1 MIPYVAGAAVGFA
14 RNEGREV
21 SEAFSNGMTAAV
33 DGIGAAYGFVAGKA
47 TDFVHGV
54 GVAAG
59 TARHF
64 VDDRARAVGS
74 VIGGVRDAVGE
85 RVDAAK
91 SVVRTGIDTVRAVP
105 GMAVAGLA
113 GLGRSAIS
121 GIQGWWK
128 ETTAE
133 FSRGYE
139 AGYGGRE
146 SAVEGVRQAAADEFD
161 RGYERVTS
169 EVARESV
176 PTGPRDVDELIGW
189 AHSVLDDGSWH
200 DPLNEPLRPSV
211 VPGLSTEPDKALSG
225 GLDDMQEAHENG
237 PVYVGKEPTLAGD
250 EPALDEESFAMA

>member
-1 MIPYVAGAAVGFA
+1 
-14 RNEGREV
+14 
-21 SEAFSNGMTAAV
+21 
-33 DGIGAAYGFVAGKA
+33 
-47 TDFVHGV
+47 
-54 GVAAG
+54 
-59 TARHF
+59 
-64 VDDRARAVGS
+64 

-85 RVDAAK
+85 RVDAAR

-121 GIQGWWK
+121 GIQGWGK

-146 SAVEGVRQAAADEFD
+146 SAVEGVRQAAADEFG
-161 RGYERVTS
+161 RGYERATA
-169 EVARESV
+169 EAAHGPES
-176 PTGPRDVDELIGW
+176 TGPFDSADLDGLSRPI
-189 AHSVLDDGSWH
+189 LDDGPILS
-200 DPLNEPLRPSV
+200 DPLKKYLRPSV

-237 PVYVGKEPTLAGD
+237 PVHVGKEPTLAGD